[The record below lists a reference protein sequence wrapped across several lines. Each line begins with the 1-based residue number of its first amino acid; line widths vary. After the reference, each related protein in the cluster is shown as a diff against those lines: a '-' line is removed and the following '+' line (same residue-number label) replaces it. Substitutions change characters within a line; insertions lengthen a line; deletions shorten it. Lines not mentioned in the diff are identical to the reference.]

1 MNRCFWA
8 LALSLAGLQ
17 LSAETLLADFAKPS
31 SRWKAAHSTT
41 NAFVTADG
49 LSFAVSDHDPWL
61 LGPKM
66 EFPSAPAGT
75 RHVRF
80 ALTCAPTE
88 CSASWQLFYSFGGK
102 GYSEG
107 ASCRLVPVGSA
118 PCTRFE
124 ADIPFDEVRPGPCS
138 FRLDPPEHK
147 ISWTVKTFSCEFLVP
162 IWSYTPQVPAPLIVP
177 AATPLVLSGKD
188 WELRHDPDRLGAF
201 RFVSREKTVENN
213 PEEPF
218 VYLDR
223 SGAVRTLDWS
233 RAKMTAKQR
242 RGAELKTSAE
252 MKDADGRR
260 WRLTRWFFPQAK
272 GHALTISTQIVCLDA
287 VTNRVSILHVP
298 FLTLF
303 IDRASQGRKHQ
314 AMLAGV
320 EYLDDEPSSNMKE
333 IRTVEH
339 NRLIPAAYR
348 LSAPLAVFTDER
360 NWLAAAWD
368 QLSVGIS
375 GSPHAPGP
383 KPYATVF
390 DTPDRLFKSGG
401 HLLAF
406 WAPAV
411 GPARCE
417 SELDVYAPTPFK
429 WATQVVT
436 LRTGEGASVAEAL
449 EGVLPAR
456 PAVLPPPDDISPTA
470 SLELLARGWL
480 DSEIRSGD
488 QVRHAVPFAW
498 GRPSDAPVLMRYLA
512 SELSRR
518 PDADPALV
526 SRLRTT
532 AETLLAKIPRA
543 DVGWHGVSHI
553 RQPAPVLV
561 AGDVAN
567 WLGRKESQVKELNR
581 RLVSGKRLWKP
592 QAGRPDFGETLGADH
607 CNGFTSMELVQ
618 LLSSAVWCGNEAEI
632 AKALA
637 IVDKV
642 TALYH
647 GTVPRGAQ
655 PWEMP
660 LHTPDIMASANL
672 TRAYVLANLLK
683 PDPAYVREARHWAY
697 TGLSMVYLV
706 PPPYDFAPDVKP
718 VGRYATCAVMGATH
732 WSQPN
737 WIGRPVQWCGLVYA
751 NALWDL
757 ARAESDDAAAFW
769 RKLATGIT
777 TSGMRQSHPV
787 EDPQYV
793 GLLPDSWNLRAQSRY
808 PVPINPGTV
817 QENFAECLSRPYYS
831 LRRLPTGVLVHAPG
845 AVTPLEGTVPSCRI
859 EGWPEAPFKVV
870 LTRLEQPTAVT
881 FDDRPAEHVYDPA
894 HRALVVTLPARAT
907 GILAVSR

>member
-1 MNRCFWA
+1 
-8 LALSLAGLQ
+8 
-17 LSAETLLADFAKPS
+17 
-31 SRWKAAHSTT
+31 
-41 NAFVTADG
+41 
-49 LSFAVSDHDPWL
+49 
-61 LGPKM
+61 M

-80 ALTCAPTE
+80 ALTCAPTD
-88 CSASWQLFYSFGGK
+88 CSTSWQLFYSFGGK

-147 ISWTVKTFSCEFLVP
+147 IAWTVKTFSCEFLVP
-162 IWSYTPQVPAPLIVP
+162 IWSYTPQAPAQLDVP

-223 SGAVRTLDWS
+223 SGAVRMLDWS
-233 RAKMTAKQR
+233 RAKMTVKQR
-242 RGAELKTSAE
+242 RSTELRTSAE
-252 MKDADGRR
+252 TKDADGRR

-303 IDRASQGRKHQ
+303 VDRASQGRKQQ

-449 EGVLPAR
+449 EGVLPSC
-456 PAVLPPPDDISPTA
+456 PDTLPPPDDVSPTA

-567 WLGRKESQVKELNR
+567 WLGRKESQVRELNR

-618 LLSSAVWCGNEAEI
+618 LLSCAVWCGNEAEI

-718 VGRYATCAVMGATH
+718 VGPYATCAVMGATN

-787 EDPQYV
+787 EDAQYV

-817 QENFAECLSRPYYS
+817 QENLAECLSRPYYS

-845 AVTPLEGTVPSCRI
+845 AVTPLEGTVPRCRI

-881 FDDRPAEHVYDPA
+881 FDDRPAEHVYDSA

-907 GILAVSR
+907 GVLTVSR